1 MHFVHENCQRN
12 QDGFFAQGCFASI
25 CSYDDRDMGFSVF
38 WKAYKNSWLLLK
50 TEQAFWQQQCIFLK
64 YTYSKQMYM
73 YLLNYFFSIDATFSK
88 RKGRYVNDAA
98 RHEELCNAE
107 IRMLY
112 VNYNPVLAL
121 FARRFI
127 HAGEEIRYDYGTTD
141 LPWRSKTVFKYI

>member
-1 MHFVHENCQRN
+1 
-12 QDGFFAQGCFASI
+12 
-25 CSYDDRDMGFSVF
+25 
-38 WKAYKNSWLLLK
+38 
-50 TEQAFWQQQCIFLK
+50 
-64 YTYSKQMYM
+64 M

-141 LPWRSKTVFKYI
+141 LPWRSKTVFKYVYIYIYIYNIFCMALLSANFPLCFYDVIVLYMSKNVIVVFCKNVSRLMKVLTF

>member
-1 MHFVHENCQRN
+1 
-12 QDGFFAQGCFASI
+12 
-25 CSYDDRDMGFSVF
+25 
-38 WKAYKNSWLLLK
+38 
-50 TEQAFWQQQCIFLK
+50 
-64 YTYSKQMYM
+64 MYM

-141 LPWRSKTVFKYI
+141 LPWRSKTVFKYIYIYIKYILRDAIKRQFPSMFL

>member
-1 MHFVHENCQRN
+1 
-12 QDGFFAQGCFASI
+12 
-25 CSYDDRDMGFSVF
+25 
-38 WKAYKNSWLLLK
+38 
-50 TEQAFWQQQCIFLK
+50 
-64 YTYSKQMYM
+64 MYM

-141 LPWRSKTVFKYI
+141 LPWRSKTVFKYIYIYIYIYKIYFA